1 MQLKPW
7 MKVLCWLGLG
17 LGTGFFAGYQVG
29 CRMERKGFEQN
40 AGDSSERTLPD
51 DYYND
56 RETERQAKEALREY
70 AGDTDGNDQDIPVEV
85 DLSDP
90 NLSRE
95 LAIDEENVSGLP
107 YPITEEEFNQNEYG
121 YEIKTLDYYEGDE
134 VLHDP
139 EHDVV
144 LTDQER
150 DNMLGANALNGFGG
164 DPNNPTEV
172 LYICNEMNG
181 TLYYVE
187 LLHGDFNDTTEYA
200 NAPQEEPGEEREE
213 VYPEYE
219 VDEDEEQNW

>member
-40 AGDSSERTLPD
+40 IGDSSERTLPD
-51 DYYND
+51 DYYN
-56 RETERQAKEALREY
+56 QAKEALQEY
-70 AGDTDGNDQDIPVEV
+70 AGDTDVDEQDIPVEV
-85 DLSDP
+85 DLGDP
-90 NLSRE
+90 NLGQK
-95 LAIDEENVSGLP
+95 LTIDEENVSGIP
-107 YPITEEEFNQNEYG
+107 YPITEEEFNRNEYG

-181 TLYYVE
+181 TLYYVA

>member
-40 AGDSSERTLPD
+40 VGDSSERTLPD

-56 RETERQAKEALREY
+56 REAERQAKEALREY
-70 AGDTDGNDQDIPVEV
+70 VGDTDGDEQDIPVEV
-85 DLSDP
+85 DLGDP
-90 NLSRE
+90 NLGRK
-95 LAIDEENVSGLP
+95 LTIDEENASGLP
-107 YPITEEEFNQNEYG
+107 YPITEEEFNRNEYG

-139 EHDVV
+139 EHDIV

-181 TLYYVE
+181 TLYYVA